1 MSPILLFA
9 FKRVEPLKKT
19 IDALRQNYGAADAEL
34 FIFCDGP
41 KNPND
46 NPKVDEVRRYVD
58 SVEGFNHKMVFKSEQ
73 NKGLA
78 RSIIDGVSYVLESY
92 DTVIVLEDDLV
103 TSRNFLVYMN
113 SALRF
118 YKDDQKIF
126 SISAFTYPIR
136 KPEGYPYDVFFN
148 NRACSTGW
156 ATWKDRWN
164 EVDWHRLKNASMKE
178 VLRTKALGTD
188 FPSLIQK
195 YRTKRIDSW
204 AVPWCYH
211 QFTQRSLTVYPVIS
225 KIQNVGFGGD
235 ATHTSQTARRF
246 YTDLDIGVTRDF
258 IFQQPAIASKYYLD
272 RYRSFF
278 SYQNRIKWKLIGY
291 LEKMVKRA

>member
-9 FKRVEPLKKT
+9 YRRVESLKKT
-19 IDALRQNYGAADAEL
+19 IDALRENYEAADAEL
-34 FIFCDGP
+34 FVFCDGP
-41 KNPND
+41 KNAND
-46 NPKVDEVRRYVD
+46 KEKVDEVHRYVNT
-58 SVEGFNHKMVFKSEQ
+58 VEGFKRKMVFKSDK

-78 RSIIDGVSYVLESY
+78 RSIIDGVSYVMENY
-92 DTVIVLEDDLV
+92 DAVIVLEDDLV

-118 YKDDQKIF
+118 YEDEQKIF

-164 EVDWHRLKNASMKE
+164 AVDWNRLKNANLEE

-195 YRTKRIDSW
+195 YRTNKIDSW

-211 QFTQRSLTVYPVIS
+211 QFTQKSLTVYPVIS

-246 YTDLDIGVTRDF
+246 YTDLDNGTTREF
-258 IFQQPAIASKYYLD
+258 VFQTPVVPTKYYLN
-272 RYRSFF
+272 RYKSFF

-291 LEKMVKRA
+291 FEKMTNRA